1 MIYLWQIYHSM
12 VHGGV
17 GGASLDLLLIILISR
32 FPLWHL
38 LLSDD
43 NIFRLEPSASAFL
56 LIFVNTV
63 LHLSIIGVQR
73 KYGGRFLIPQQ
84 LIPGYHDYFKAEA
97 YDGEIAKSECSICLN
112 EIRKKPEDISQELT
126 ETQEEFKNVKI
137 WYAIGPCKHAFHPK
151 CLRDWMNERLVCPN
165 CRKELP
171 PMNAEK

>member
-1 MIYLWQIYHSM
+1 MGVYCYLVGQYYESRGFWVFESMIYLWQIYHSM
-12 VHGGV
+12 IHGGV

-43 NIFRLEPSASAFL
+43 NIFRLEPSSTTFF

-84 LIPGYHDYFKAEA
+84 LIPGYHDYFK
-97 YDGEIAKSECSICLN
+97 S
-112 EIRKKPEDISQELT
+112 
-126 ETQEEFKNVKI
+126 
-137 WYAIGPCKHAFHPK
+137 
-151 CLRDWMNERLVCPN
+151 
-165 CRKELP
+165 
-171 PMNAEK
+171 